1 MQTPKEPTRL
11 NILAASK
18 EEFLEHGF
26 EKASMRR
33 ISQIAGVSTSNI
45 YNYFENKEGIL
56 TVLVQP
62 ILDGI
67 DKGISYISEDNHI
80 EKRLEFRFEVL
91 QKRFKVALEYVDKN
105 RDLFKLLMFR
115 SSGSHLENSL
125 DHLINEVTQLN
136 IRQLHYFKK
145 SRNLEIEFNEF
156 FVRSLIS
163 LFVNVFVE
171 MVKNNVSIEEIE
183 KIEDQILK
191 FLHYG
196 SRAILLD
203 MKD

>member
-62 ILDGI
+62 ILDVVLGLGQTY
-67 DKGISYISEDNHI
+67 DHI
-80 EKRLEFRFEVL
+80 QHKRPKSKHGLPYQVCGLRP
-91 QKRFKVALEYVDKN
+91 Q
-105 RDLFKLLMFR
+105 LL
-115 SSGSHLENSL
+115 
-125 DHLINEVTQLN
+125 
-136 IRQLHYFKK
+136 
-145 SRNLEIEFNEF
+145 
-156 FVRSLIS
+156 
-163 LFVNVFVE
+163 
-171 MVKNNVSIEEIE
+171 
-183 KIEDQILK
+183 
-191 FLHYG
+191 
-196 SRAILLD
+196 
-203 MKD
+203 